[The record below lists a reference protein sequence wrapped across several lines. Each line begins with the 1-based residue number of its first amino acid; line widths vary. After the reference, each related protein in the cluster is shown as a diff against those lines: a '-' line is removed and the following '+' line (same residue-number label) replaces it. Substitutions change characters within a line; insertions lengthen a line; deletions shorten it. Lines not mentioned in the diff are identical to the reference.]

1 MMSNAWVW
9 PNSCAIIYLFTDLH
23 LIEHIERRMEI
34 IIIPRAFPCV
44 RERMVDVQLRICASC
59 KKEGIKWRWFS
70 FGLCFSIYAVRT
82 QLNKWKQLNHHR
94 SLTVAL
100 CSTCVLF
107 LLFCLKC
114 LFHRFRGRKASMR
127 IRNKNNDLHT
137 TTAAFRSFLG
147 SLFFFL
153 SFLLTSQLVKLLML
167 LLMLLNIVF
176 FFF

>member
-44 RERMVDVQLRICASC
+44 RERIVDVHLRICASC